1 MENVFEYLDYILKL
15 IVQGK
20 YIDEIAAE
28 GAILVAVDIIWLCP
42 STFHGAGLEA
52 LRKRLGGKNSTK
64 VPPTEDIIQIAD
76 FVQKNDSYE
85 FNSEVKRQESDLH
98 LLASSWKK

>member
-1 MENVFEYLDYILKL
+1 MQSKHTH
-15 IVQGK
+15 K
-20 YIDEIAAE
+20 IAAE

-42 STFHGAGLEA
+42 SMFHGTGLEA
-52 LRKRLGGKNSTK
+52 LRKRLGGKNWTK
-64 VPPTEDIIQIAD
+64 VPPTEDIVQMAD
-76 FVQKNDSYE
+76 FVLKNNSYE